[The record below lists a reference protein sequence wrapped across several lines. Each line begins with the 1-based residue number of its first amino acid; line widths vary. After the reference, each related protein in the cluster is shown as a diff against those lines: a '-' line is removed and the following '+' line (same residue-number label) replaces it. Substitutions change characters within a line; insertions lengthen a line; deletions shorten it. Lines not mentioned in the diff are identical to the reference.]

1 VGQEM
6 TDEEALIIYN
16 EMEKFFGSLP
26 NFEHEPIQFANCVKL
41 FKYYKQRE
49 LNGRSETSIPQQ

>member
-1 VGQEM
+1 M

-26 NFEHEPIQFANCVKL
+26 NFEHEPLQFANCVKL